1 MKNHERT
8 VIKPSFA
15 EERHFFSEGFK
26 LTAGVDEVG
35 RGCLAGPVLASAVI
49 LPYNLRKHWLKEV
62 RDSKML
68 TPKKR
73 EYLFSYIQETAIA
86 VSMGFVTND
95 VIDAIGIG
103 NASKLA
109 MKRAIEGLVPAAD
122 SLIVDYFKLPDVNL
136 PQKGVVDGD
145 ALCYSI
151 ACASIIAKVTRDF
164 MMMEMDNKYPGFGLC
179 HHKGYGTREHWR
191 CIETKGLL
199 PIHRL
204 SFCHLR
210 ERF

>member
-1 MKNHERT
+1 
-8 VIKPSFA
+8 
-15 EERHFFSEGFK
+15 
-26 LTAGVDEVG
+26 
-35 RGCLAGPVLASAVI
+35 
-49 LPYNLRKHWLKEV
+49 
-62 RDSKML
+62 ML

-145 ALCYSI
+145 
-151 ACASIIAKVTRDF
+151 VTRDF